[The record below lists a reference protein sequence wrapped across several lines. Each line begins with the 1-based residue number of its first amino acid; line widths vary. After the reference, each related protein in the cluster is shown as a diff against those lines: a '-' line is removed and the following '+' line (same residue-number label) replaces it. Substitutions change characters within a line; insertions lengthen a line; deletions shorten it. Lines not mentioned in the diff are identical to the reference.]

1 MGRQRWAKTVS
12 VFEEKAEVLLTGTF
26 HSQWPAMHAWS
37 GDDMPPKTPIVN
49 LYNVGDGVKTPGMI
63 ALPAVVETAHRV
75 VEDVKKRLSPAQ

>member
-26 HSQWPAMHAWS
+26 HGQWPAMHAWP

-49 LYNVGDGVKTPGMI
+49 LYNVGDGVKTSGMI